1 MSGINAREMTNLPGD
16 DLAKAENILKRF
28 YAQEAL
34 TDVDKEWMG
43 YVKDLADGKISLEVY
58 LRLQRSLAAVHAGE
72 TASQTPLTAPI
83 PTVENE
89 DEPGGMPHKLSGA
102 GKPRIALIE
111 FTNLHPLPEMQRA
124 EKRLAANLEAELQQS
139 QRFVLVARGELEH
152 VLLEHHLSQDGVT
165 QTLHAGQK
173 LPSLEG
179 LDYLVTGTLSG
190 SALSTEATIKFITVG
205 ESRPGVVAHSFTAKG
220 ITTPAILPLVRQL
233 TADIHAAF
241 PLWGSV
247 VAVQGER
254 VTLSFSENSGAQ
266 AGDVVEAVS
275 NGMPVGKLEIIEVG
289 VDGSVAR
296 PIRADFSL
304 SPNMRVRT
312 TAPTMPLPES
322 APSAATLIGIFPF
335 QNRTGDAMLDYIAE
349 GIAETLTT
357 MLGGLK
363 GFRIIERQQLDLLLG
378 EQRLQASALFDP
390 QTAVETGKLWNAR
403 YLIMGGYQKLGEVYR
418 LDGRRVD
425 TESGEIFEARG
436 LEGSDLFALQRALG
450 KQLRE
455 SIERTGASSI
465 NSHQK

>member
-1 MSGINAREMTNLPGD
+1 
-16 DLAKAENILKRF
+16 
-28 YAQEAL
+28 
-34 TDVDKEWMG
+34 
-43 YVKDLADGKISLEVY
+43 
-58 LRLQRSLAAVHAGE
+58 
-72 TASQTPLTAPI
+72 
-83 PTVENE
+83 
-89 DEPGGMPHKLSGA
+89 
-102 GKPRIALIE
+102 
-111 FTNLHPLPEMQRA
+111 
-124 EKRLAANLEAELQQS
+124 
-139 QRFVLVARGELEH
+139 
-152 VLLEHHLSQDGVT
+152 
-165 QTLHAGQK
+165 
-173 LPSLEG
+173 
-179 LDYLVTGTLSG
+179 
-190 SALSTEATIKFITVG
+190 
-205 ESRPGVVAHSFTAKG
+205 
-220 ITTPAILPLVRQL
+220 
-233 TADIHAAF
+233 
-241 PLWGSV
+241 
-247 VAVQGER
+247 
-254 VTLSFSENSGAQ
+254 
-266 AGDVVEAVS
+266 
-275 NGMPVGKLEIIEVG
+275 
-289 VDGSVAR
+289 
-296 PIRADFSL
+296 
-304 SPNMRVRT
+304 
-312 TAPTMPLPES
+312 MPLPES